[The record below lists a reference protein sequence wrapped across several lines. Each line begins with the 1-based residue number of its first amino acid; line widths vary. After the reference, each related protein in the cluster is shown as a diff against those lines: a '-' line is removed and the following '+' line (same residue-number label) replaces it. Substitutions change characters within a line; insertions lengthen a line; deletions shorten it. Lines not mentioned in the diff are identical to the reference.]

1 MQGSDVGYTLY
12 SSYPD
17 SVGSA
22 LFSFI
27 PFFPPSPAQI
37 AADNVTLDAFEEAGV
52 ALTQEW
58 DVSGSAYFNEQKY
71 RPNTIGLALLDNP
84 VGTL

>member
-52 ALTQEW
+52 ALTQAW